1 LTPSHPSPLAFA
13 LRILAA
19 GLAVLASLGL
29 SCDRNREPP
38 SLPSPILREIN
49 LRIADPEQGLAEAS
63 LDWSDPG
70 GQATFFEVYQSLSLD
85 SLARGLS
92 GPPVAK
98 TDSPAAVLRLP
109 TDRNRPF
116 TVYYAVRAVHVEAT
130 GQKLTSD
137 TLLPDSL
144 TVSPSLSIIAPGAGT
159 YLAGRVLDVRVQ
171 SQSDPGVTLRLAYFE
186 KDSNGWVQKADTCL
200 PMNACGVPVFGH
212 AVEEESLVLAQREA
226 NDTVPALFCVIG
238 TESFQSQ
245 RTGLAQSLS
254 CARFFRT
261 GP

>member
-1 LTPSHPSPLAFA
+1 MAAPLPSTLAFA

-19 GLAVLASLGL
+19 GLAITASLGL
-29 SCDRNREPP
+29 SCNRNQEPP
-38 SLPSPILREIN
+38 SLPSPILTEIN

-63 LDWSDPG
+63 LAWSDPG
-70 GQATFFEVYQSLSLD
+70 GEASYFEVYQSRSLD

-98 TDSPAAVLRLP
+98 TDSTGALLPLP
-109 TDRNRPF
+109 TDRIRPF

-130 GQKLTSD
+130 GQKLASD

-144 TVSPSLSIIAPGAGT
+144 TVSPSLSIIIPGAGT
-159 YLAGRVLDVRVQ
+159 YLAGRVLDVRIQ

-200 PMNACGVPVFGH
+200 PMNACGLPVFGH
-212 AVEEESLVLAQREA
+212 AVEEESLVLGQREA
-226 NDTVPALFCVIG
+226 NDTVSALFCVIG